1 MISDTTPRVSIV
13 TIFLN
18 AERFLDQAMQNVPR
32 QNFTDFELIVVDHGS
47 NRVER
52 RRGPGLAS
60 PAVLKASS
68 RQTWLDGP
76 DYLAKT
82 PPDAECLL

>member
-1 MISDTTPRVSIV
+1 VISDTTPRGSIV

-32 QNFTDFELIVVDHGS
+32 QNFTDFARIVLDDGS
-47 NRVER
+47 TD
-52 RRGPGLAS
+52 GSTAM
-60 PAVLKASS
+60 LKAPS

-76 DYLAKT
+76 DYLVKT